1 MNCIKKW
8 FCSCFFIKNKI
19 KKNKINKSY
28 LKNITYNDTVPFIPP
43 IIYGKVI
50 KVYDGDTITI
60 ASKLPF
66 EGSPLYRFSVRFAG
80 IDSPEIRGETPME
93 SALAIQS
100 RDALHQLIFGKI
112 IELKNNGKEKYGRM
126 LADIYLDGLH
136 VNQWMLDKKLAVK
149 YNGGKKVRPVN
160 WN

>member
-1 MNCIKKW
+1 MVTWFKKL
-8 FCSCFFIKNKI
+8 FCCVNKRSDYSDAI
-19 KKNKINKSY
+19 LY
-28 LKNITYNDTVPFIPP
+28 LENITYVDTVPFIPP

-80 IDSPEIRGETPME
+80 IDSPEIKGETLVE
-93 SALAIQS
+93 SKLAIKS
-100 RDALHQLIFGKI
+100 RDALHNLIFGKVI
-112 IELKNNGKEKYGRM
+112 TLKNNGKEKYGRL
-126 LADIYLDGLH
+126 LADVYLDDLY
-136 VNQWMLDKKLAVK
+136 VNKWMLDNNFAVK
-149 YNGGKKVRPVN
+149 YDGGKKIRPGD